1 MMTSAS
7 TITVSSE
14 STTLQLQRILN
25 RCREEDIRKLVFAPG
40 EYRLDPLYCSQ
51 RNLNISNHGYNGPK
65 RIGVLLENME
75 DFEIDF
81 GGSTLIADGIMTPIA
96 ILNSKN
102 IRIRNV
108 KLKNPTVPIWEC
120 RVVAH
125 GDNYFD
131 VENIYGFDKLEFRQG
146 QYVARYPGTMIGHI
160 IIAIAFDG
168 QTGEVQ
174 VPYGSDPLGIHN
186 MHVTFEPLEN
196 GQVRLWGSKRKPPIG
211 NVLAFSCSRRMGCG
225 IFCQHSENLT
235 FENVDIHSCYGMGL
249 LAQVCRD
256 MTLRSFNTVREDG
269 RYTTASADATHF
281 VACSGDIL
289 VENSRF
295 AGQLDDAL
303 NIHGMY
309 TRILDK
315 GDDWI
320 LIHQVHHESHGIPIY
335 EPGHRLNILAPDTLL
350 PYSAKT
356 LKAVEPLNDECA
368 MLYLEESAADIRV
381 GDDVEN
387 ASLVANLTFRNNIV
401 RDNPARGMLVGA
413 QGKVVIENCL
423 FHTTATAI
431 KFESDG
437 QFWFESGGVRDVTIR
452 NNVFDNC
459 REGWGT
465 AIVEFQPRPAREE
478 NRFFHDRVSICGNT
492 FRDGISR
499 LAAACDIRS
508 LEIMGNRVEENP
520 DAHVLISHVGS
531 RRIQPDLYTE
541 TE

>member
-14 STTLQLQRILN
+14 ITTLQLQRILN

-508 LEIMGNRVEENP
+508 LEIMENRVEENP

>member
-1 MMTSAS
+1 MMTPAS

-14 STTLQLQRILN
+14 ITTLQLQRILN

-256 MTLRSFNTVREDG
+256 MTLRSFNMVREIG
-269 RYTTASADATHF
+269 R
-281 VACSGDIL
+281 
-289 VENSRF
+289 
-295 AGQLDDAL
+295 
-303 NIHGMY
+303 
-309 TRILDK
+309 
-315 GDDWI
+315 
-320 LIHQVHHESHGIPIY
+320 
-335 EPGHRLNILAPDTLL
+335 
-350 PYSAKT
+350 
-356 LKAVEPLNDECA
+356 
-368 MLYLEESAADIRV
+368 
-381 GDDVEN
+381 
-387 ASLVANLTFRNNIV
+387 
-401 RDNPARGMLVGA
+401 
-413 QGKVVIENCL
+413 
-423 FHTTATAI
+423 
-431 KFESDG
+431 
-437 QFWFESGGVRDVTIR
+437 
-452 NNVFDNC
+452 
-459 REGWGT
+459 
-465 AIVEFQPRPAREE
+465 
-478 NRFFHDRVSICGNT
+478 
-492 FRDGISR
+492 
-499 LAAACDIRS
+499 
-508 LEIMGNRVEENP
+508 
-520 DAHVLISHVGS
+520 AHV
-531 RRIQPDLYTE
+531 
-541 TE
+541 

>member
-14 STTLQLQRILN
+14 ITTLQLQRILN

>member
-1 MMTSAS
+1 MMTPAS

-14 STTLQLQRILN
+14 ITTLQLQRILN